1 MHNENYKMTDDITP
15 EESALTFP
23 CEFTIK
29 VFGEKAADFEKLIYD
44 LILPF
49 VPSLSSSAIQTRNS
63 ENGKYLSLSITLYVH
78 SREQLDNI
86 YRALTSSPRVLM
98 AL

>member
-1 MHNENYKMTDDITP
+1 MSQSTT
-15 EESALTFP
+15 ESESPLKFP

-29 VFGEKAADFEKLIYD
+29 IFGETAPDFEQLVYSLIQ
-44 LILPF
+44 PF
-49 VPSLSSSAIQTRNS
+49 APNLSRGAMQSRAS
-63 ENGKYLSLSITLYVH
+63 ENGKYISLSVTLYVD

>member
-1 MHNENYKMTDDITP
+1 MTDDKQNET
-15 EESALTFP
+15 LLKFP

-29 VFGEKAADFEKLIYD
+29 VFGEMAPDFEQIIYELIKPYS
-44 LILPF
+44 PH
-49 VPSLSSSAIQTRNS
+49 LSSDAFQSRVS
-63 ENGKYLSLSITLYVH
+63 ENGKYLSLSITLYVQ

-86 YRALTSSPRVLM
+86 YKTLTSSPKVLM

>member
-1 MHNENYKMTDDITP
+1 MTDDKQN
-15 EESALTFP
+15 ESLLTFP

-29 VFGEKAADFEKLIYD
+29 VFGEMEPDFEQLIYKLIK
-44 LILPF
+44 PHA
-49 VPSLSSSAIQTRNS
+49 PNLSSGAFQSRVS
-63 ENGKYLSLSITLYVH
+63 ENGKYLSLSITLYVE

-86 YRALTSSPRVLM
+86 YKALSSSPKVLM

>member
-1 MHNENYKMTDDITP
+1 MTDQIPAD
-15 EESALTFP
+15 ESPLKFP

-29 VFGEKAADFEKLIYD
+29 VFGEMAPDFEQTIYELIRP
-44 LILPF
+44 LA
-49 VPSLSSSAIQTRNS
+49 PSLSTGAIQSRIS
-63 ENGKYLSLSITLYVH
+63 ENGKYLSLSVSLYVE

>member
-1 MHNENYKMTDDITP
+1 MTEEKKDD
-15 EESALTFP
+15 ESPLKFP

-29 VFGEKAADFEKLIYD
+29 VFGEMASDFEQTIYELIH
-44 LILPF
+44 PH
-49 VPSLSSSAIQTRNS
+49 VPNLSTGAFQSRIS
-63 ENGKYLSLSITLYVH
+63 ENGKYLSLSITLYVQ

>member
-1 MHNENYKMTDDITP
+1 MTDQIPSD
-15 EESALTFP
+15 EQ
-23 CEFTIK
+23 TIY
-29 VFGEKAADFEKLIYD
+29 ELIRP
-44 LILPF
+44 LA
-49 VPSLSSSAIQTRNS
+49 PSLSTGAIQSRIS
-63 ENGKYLSLSITLYVH
+63 ENGKYLSLSVSLYVE

>member
-1 MHNENYKMTDDITP
+1 MTEKKED
-15 EESALTFP
+15 ESPLKFP
-23 CEFTIK
+23 TEFTIK
-29 VFGEKAADFEKLIYD
+29 VFGEMAPDFEQFIYELIR
-44 LILPF
+44 PHA
-49 VPSLSSSAIQTRNS
+49 PTLSGGAIQSRIS
-63 ENGKYLSLSITLYVH
+63 ENGKYLSLSVTLYVH